1 MGITLMQLPDRTIRD
16 VRAELKI
23 WGTYWYNKEQLGG
36 YASRSACDKLGEV
49 MTNSDSHLYE
59 QELTPPPFVQ
69 AYDRLINDLVPECRR
84 ALRAYYVCGR
94 SGTTKTSKEKRDAID
109 RQNWAL
115 MGFDSKK
122 SYVFWLR
129 RAEMELV

>member
-1 MGITLMQLPDRTIRD
+1 MQLPNRTIRE

-23 WGTYWYNKEQLGG
+23 WGNYWYGKEQLSG

-49 MTNSDSHLYE
+49 MTNSDAHLYE

-69 AYDRLINDLVPECRR
+69 AYDRLITGLVPECRR

-94 SGTTKTSKEKRDAID
+94 SGTSKTAKDKSGAID
-109 RQNWAL
+109 RQNWVL

-122 SYVFWLR
+122 SYMFWLR

>member
-1 MGITLMQLPDRTIRD
+1 MQLPDRTIRD

-69 AYDRLINDLVPECRR
+69 TMFPLPVNSLYVDRLSSSLMFPIN
-84 ALRAYYVCGR
+84 
-94 SGTTKTSKEKRDAID
+94 
-109 RQNWAL
+109 
-115 MGFDSKK
+115 
-122 SYVFWLR
+122 
-129 RAEMELV
+129 

>member
-1 MGITLMQLPDRTIRD
+1 MGKTLMQLPDRTIRD

-23 WGTYWYNKEQLGG
+23 WGNYWYGKEHLSG
-36 YASRSACDKLGEV
+36 YARRSACDKLGEV

-94 SGTTKTSKEKRDAID
+94 SGTSKTVKDKPGAIC

-122 SYVFWLR
+122 IFMYWLR
-129 RAEMELV
+129 KAELELV

>member
-1 MGITLMQLPDRTIRD
+1 MQLPNRTIREI
-16 VRAELKI
+16 RAELKI
-23 WGTYWYNKEQLGG
+23 WGNYWYGKEQLSG

-49 MTNSDSHLYE
+49 MTNSDAHLYG
-59 QELTPPPFVQ
+59 QDITPPPIVQ
-69 AYDRLINDLVPECRR
+69 AYDRLINDMVPECRR

-94 SGTTKTSKEKRDAID
+94 GGVSVTAKDKLTAVN

-122 SYVFWLR
+122 SFLFWLR
-129 RAEMELV
+129 RAEMELI